1 MVKNDRAYSQWP
13 WYFQGQQ
20 HRFLQVFKEN
30 RILRALNAGWTFPF
44 PVQRNVYVKWPE
56 EHKDTSLLKIGC
68 VYLLFILRNDRKTKK
83 YKTRHRETQER
94 FSFYNLS
101 LFSHCISVSFQQKWQ
116 NSYEYQKICKS
127 AFLEE
132 TLWGVLITFYINT
145 SASTSCRKIGSL
157 KKSWCQSVFYDDF
170 H

>member
-1 MVKNDRAYSQWP
+1 MIEHIPSDLDISRVTNIGFYKFLKKIGFRELIKRWSVLSISCFHKNIQ
-13 WYFQGQQ
+13 
-20 HRFLQVFKEN
+20 
-30 RILRALNAGWTFPF
+30 
-44 PVQRNVYVKWPE
+44 VKWPE
-56 EHKDTSLLKIGC
+56 DHKDAPLLKIGC
-68 VYLLFILRNDRKTKK
+68 VYLVFILRNDRKTKK
-83 YKTRHRETQER
+83 YKTCHRETQET

-127 AFLEE
+127 AYFEK
-132 TLWGVLITFYINT
+132 TLRGVLITFYINT
-145 SASTSCRKIGSL
+145 SVSTSCRKIGSL